1 MLLEGLIGVSAGL
14 AGALVGRGWHRG
26 GAAPRIERRIAS
38 LCGLVEE
45 LQRTHDHHAG
55 ELDRRLLSVEQAMAR
70 TENET
75 RMLAGQLVGDRGL
88 VGRVERLER
97 RVLAHD
103 AGAPRSAS

>member
-26 GAAPRIERRIAS
+26 GAHRIERRIAL

-75 RMLAGQLVGDRGL
+75 RMLAGQLVGDHGL

-97 RVLAHD
+97 WMLAHD
-103 AGAPRSAS
+103 AGASRSTS